1 MSITTVTAI
10 IKDCCEAEPADPDHP
25 ETICINV
32 IDLEI
37 IVARNLE
44 AMELELA
51 KANDIIRR
59 CKNVMECNDPMN
71 YRLIFGDA

>member
-1 MSITTVTAI
+1 MQRLVMRNQREVLDMSSALEYVRNGCGQAG
-10 IKDCCEAEPADPDHP
+10 EEVADEYD
-25 ETICINV
+25 
-32 IDLEI
+32 
-37 IVARNLE
+37 

>member
-10 IKDCCEAEPADPDHP
+10 IRDCCEAEPADPDHP

-44 AMELELA
+44 AVILS
-51 KANDIIRR
+51 D
-59 CKNVMECNDPMN
+59 DPLPNNAEMT
-71 YRLIFGDA
+71 GG

>member
-25 ETICINV
+25 DTICINV

-44 AMELELA
+44 AVILS
-51 KANDIIRR
+51 D
-59 CKNVMECNDPMN
+59 DPLPN
-71 YRLIFGDA
+71 NARLIAAAPAWRSRS

>member
-1 MSITTVTAI
+1 MSSALEYVRNGCGQAG
-10 IKDCCEAEPADPDHP
+10 EEVADEYD
-25 ETICINV
+25 
-32 IDLEI
+32 
-37 IVARNLE
+37 

-59 CKNVMECNDPMN
+59 CKNVMEWNDPMN